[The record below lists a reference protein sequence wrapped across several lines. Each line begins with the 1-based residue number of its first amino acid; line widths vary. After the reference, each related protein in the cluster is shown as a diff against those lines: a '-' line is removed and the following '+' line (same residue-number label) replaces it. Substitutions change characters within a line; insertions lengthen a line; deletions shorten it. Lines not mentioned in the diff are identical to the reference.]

1 MWWCYG
7 KGVWYG
13 GVVRGCSGTS
23 KGVGVAGEATH
34 RGEAAH
40 LAIVTLPIVTLAI
53 VSIATVSIAPV
64 GLAHHGEVKHEPVG
78 VAVGGAEAEELLELA
93 HLIWQV

>member
-1 MWWCYG
+1 M
-7 KGVWYG
+7 
-13 GVVRGCSGTS
+13 VRVCSRTS

-34 RGEAAH
+34 RGEVEH
-40 LAIVTLPIVTLAI
+40 LAIVTLPIV
-53 VSIATVSIAPV
+53 SIAIVSIAPV
-64 GLAHHGEVKHEPVG
+64 GLAHHGEVEHEPVG